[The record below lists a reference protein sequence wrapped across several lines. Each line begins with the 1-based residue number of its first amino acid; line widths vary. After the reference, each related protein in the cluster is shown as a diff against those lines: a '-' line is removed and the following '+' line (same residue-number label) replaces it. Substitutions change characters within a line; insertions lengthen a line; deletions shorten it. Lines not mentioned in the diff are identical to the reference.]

1 MRRLLLVGAVLLVLA
16 GVAGASVWLWAN
28 AGGAHGSGWYAR
40 AVYPLRYEE
49 AIRAA
54 ARHNHLDPALV
65 AAVIYAE
72 SRFEPSARS
81 EHGAVGLMQVLPETA
96 DQIARETGGVAFVP
110 GDLEDPEVNVRYG
123 TYYLRTVLDMFDG
136 DKIAAIAAY
145 NAGAG
150 AVQEWVDAA
159 HAEGRELR
167 LSDIP
172 YPETRAYVRAVL
184 EARRVYREMYA
195 DRLGL
200 PS

>member
-40 AVYPLRYEE
+40 AVYPLKYEE

-54 ARHNHLDPALV
+54 AHHNHLDPALV

-72 SRFEPSARS
+72 SRFDSSARS
-81 EHGAVGLMQVLPETA
+81 DHGAVGLMQVLPETA

>member
-40 AVYPLRYEE
+40 AVYPLKYEE

-54 ARHNHLDPALV
+54 AHHNHLDPALV

-72 SRFEPSARS
+72 SRFDSSARS
-81 EHGAVGLMQVLPETA
+81 DHGAVGLMQVLPETA

-110 GDLEDPEVNVRYG
+110 GDLEDSEVNVRYG
-123 TYYLRTVLDMFDG
+123 TYYLRTVLDTFDG
-136 DKIAAIAAY
+136 NKVAAIAAY

>member
-40 AVYPLRYEE
+40 AVYPLKYEE

-54 ARHNHLDPALV
+54 AHHNHLDPALV

-72 SRFEPSARS
+72 SRFDPSARS
-81 EHGAVGLMQVLPETA
+81 DHGAVGLMQVLPETA
-96 DQIARETGGVAFVP
+96 AQIARETGGVAFVP

-184 EARRVYREMYA
+184 EARRVYRETYA

>member
-1 MRRLLLVGAVLLVLA
+1 MRRLLLVGAALLVLA
-16 GVAGASVWLWAN
+16 GVAGAAVWLWAG
-28 AGGAHGSGWYAR
+28 AGGAHGADWYAR

-54 ARHNHLDPALV
+54 ARHNDLDPALV

-72 SRFEPSARS
+72 SRFDPSARS
-81 EHGAVGLMQVLPETA
+81 PYGAVGLMQVLPETA

-110 GDLEDPEVNVRYG
+110 GDLADPEVNVRYG

-159 HAEGRELR
+159 HAEGRDLR
-167 LSDIP
+167 ISDIP

-184 EARRVYREMYA
+184 DARKVYRRTYA
-195 DRLGL
+195 DRLVL